1 MWTLI
6 PQEAAAYSG
15 ILIHAIWLE
24 EEGEIQFQ
32 AEKVPSYFSSFL
44 FTCGEAEQVLQSP
57 DSLAKYFTVA
67 LNLLLFLTTTIM
79 ISLISSNNKSS
90 RQNILWSLLIFF
102 FF

>member
-1 MWTLI
+1 MDPAPVQMWTLI

-57 DSLAKYFTVA
+57 DLIPSNFTVA
-67 LNLLLFLTTTIM
+67 YLNLLLRLLST
-79 ISLISSNNKSS
+79 SLKRSKVPK
-90 RQNILWSLLIFF
+90 
-102 FF
+102 